1 MQSGSCMR
9 RWTRVL
15 VTLVLGCAAMVT
27 AQAQPMIAGIT
38 TTPVTPVQIQQPVQ
52 FLADASVAGGGV
64 LEYRWDFGDGTPR
77 TPWTMSSSFVH
88 AYLRAGTF
96 TILLQ
101 VRDAGL
107 NLASAT
113 HTLVVRL
120 VPAAAARHAS
130 SIVVHPARR
139 EAWVV
144 NPDHGSVS
152 VIDIDA
158 LTRIDEINVGAQP
171 VSIAVDNS
179 GQLWVAVRG
188 DDVLKRIDPATRTVN
203 AVLNLGYGAAP
214 VAVVVAPDGVNAYVA
229 LAGPGRVQSF
239 SPTTAQPGPQLALG
253 AHVEAMAIKGDG
265 TALLVSRLVS
275 EGTNGTVWRVDLP
288 AFASAQSVS
297 LALDTT
303 SPDSGTAGRG
313 LPNYVGALALADD
326 GVNLWYGGKKD
337 NILRGMYREMQPLT
351 FESVLRSLVGRVD
364 IITAQEQTAQRMD
377 LDNAGRVAALLMP
390 PGSSHMFVAQ
400 DSNGR
405 VLVLDPWNRREI
417 TRMNVGV
424 APQGLEFDA
433 VTDRLFVRNDLSRSV
448 SVFDVSD
455 LLRDGVTLPQMLAT
469 IPTTLVEVLSE
480 TVLRGKR
487 VFHDASDVRMSQDGY
502 IACASC
508 HLGGRGDGRVWDFTQ
523 LGEGLRNTTSLRG
536 SAGLGRG
543 LVHWSGNFDEI
554 QDFEVPIRNLF
565 GGIGFMD
572 DEDYFAD
579 GRNHPL
585 GPAKAG
591 FSTDLDALAAYV
603 SSLNQDDRSP
613 IRNPDGSLTGEA
625 VAGRGLFTA
634 LDCQRCHAGDAFTD
648 SGQGVRHDVGT
659 LGPGSG
665 QRLGAVLLALDTPSL
680 RGLFA
685 SAPYL
690 HDGSAATLDD
700 VLTTRNINAAHGD
713 FAAINAA
720 QRAALVAFL
729 NQIDGAE
736 PGVASPAL
744 LLLTAPVA
752 QQMFAPQQLMTL
764 SIQTD
769 LPQIASVEYLVDG
782 IVVANVTSAPWTAQW
797 AVSGEGSAAVNARVV
812 YDQGRFNSLSA
823 ATTVTRLSNGI
834 FAQGFEITGG
844 IESR

>member
-1 MQSGSCMR
+1 MQRCSIR
-9 RWTRVL
+9 QRWAGAL
-15 VTLVLGCAAMVT
+15 VALVLGCVAMGS

-52 FLADASVAGGGV
+52 FLADASVAGGGA

-77 TPWTMSSSFVH
+77 TPWVTSSGFAH

-96 TILLQ
+96 TVLLQ
-101 VRDAGL
+101 VRDASL
-107 NLASAT
+107 ALASAT

-120 VPAAAARHAS
+120 APAAAARYAS
-130 SIVVHPARR
+130 SMIVHPTRR

-144 NPDHGSVS
+144 NPDHGTVS

-158 LTRIDEINVGAQP
+158 LTRIDEVVVGAQP
-171 VSIAVDNS
+171 ASIAVDNA
-179 GQLWVAVRG
+179 GQLWIAVRG
-188 DDVLKRIDPATRTVN
+188 DDALKRVDPATRTVT
-203 AVLNLGYGAAP
+203 AVLDLGYGAAP
-214 VAVVVAPDGVNAYVA
+214 VAVVIAPDGVSGY
-229 LAGPGRVQSF
+229 LGLTGPGRVRRF
-239 SPTTAQPGPQLALG
+239 SPATAQLGPQLALG

-275 EGTNGTVWRVDLP
+275 EGASGTLWRVDLP

-297 LALDTT
+297 LPLDTT

-337 NILRGMYREMQPLT
+337 NILRGMHREMQPLT
-351 FESVLRSLVGRVD
+351 FETVLRSLVGRVD
-364 IITAQEQTAQRMD
+364 IDVAQEQVAQRMD
-377 LDNAGRVAALLMP
+377 LDNAGRVAALLLP
-390 PGSSHMFVAQ
+390 PGSSHLFVAQ
-400 DSNGR
+400 DGNGR
-405 VLVLDPWNRREI
+405 VLVLDPWNRREVA
-417 TRMNVGV
+417 RMNVGV
-424 APQGLEFDA
+424 VPQGLAFDG
-433 VTDRLFVRNDLSRSV
+433 VTGRLFVRNDLSRSV

-455 LLRDGVTLPQMLAT
+455 LLRDGVTAPLAVAT
-469 IPTTLVEVLSE
+469 IPTTLLEVLSE

-554 QDFEVPIRNLF
+554 QDFEVPMRNLF

-572 DEDYFAD
+572 DADYFAD

-603 SSLNQDDRSP
+603 SSLDEDDRSP
-613 IRNPDGSLTGEA
+613 FRNPDGSLTSDA
-625 VAGRGLFTA
+625 MAGRALFTA
-634 LDCQRCHAGDAFTD
+634 LDCQRCHAGSAFTD
-648 SGQGVRHDVGT
+648 SGQGLRHDVGT

-665 QRLGAVLLALDTPSL
+665 QRLGAALLALDTPSL
-680 RGLFA
+680 SGLFA

-690 HDGSAATLDD
+690 HDGSATTLDD

-713 FAAINAA
+713 FAAVNAA
-720 QRAALVAFL
+720 QRSALVAFL

-736 PGVASPAL
+736 TGVAAPAS
-744 LLLTAPVA
+744 LLLTAPVT
-752 QQMFAPQQLMTL
+752 QQVFAPQQLMTL

-769 LPQIASVEYLVDG
+769 LPQITSVEYLVDG
-782 IVVANVTSAPWTAQW
+782 VVVANATSVPWTAQW
-797 AVSGEGSAAVNARVV
+797 TVSGEGSAVVNARVV
-812 YDQGRFNSLSA
+812 HDQGRFNSLSA
-823 ATTVTRLSNGI
+823 ATTIVRLSDGI
-834 FAQGFEITGG
+834 FAHGFEITGG
-844 IESR
+844 IEAR